1 MNIYKYQILK
11 YLENKNLSIKEI
23 KSLPKEEIL
32 KMYKNLNFDELKM
45 FLNKRKSR
53 KQKIIVSNSEPIKI
67 IIDWNNHNVI
77 I

>member
-23 KSLPKEEIL
+23 KSLPKDEIL
-32 KMYKNLNFDELKM
+32 KIYHNLNFNELKM
-45 FLNKRKSR
+45 YLNKRKSR
-53 KQKIIVSNSEPIKI
+53 KQKIIVNNSEPIKI
-67 IIDWNNHNVI
+67 IIDWNNHYVI